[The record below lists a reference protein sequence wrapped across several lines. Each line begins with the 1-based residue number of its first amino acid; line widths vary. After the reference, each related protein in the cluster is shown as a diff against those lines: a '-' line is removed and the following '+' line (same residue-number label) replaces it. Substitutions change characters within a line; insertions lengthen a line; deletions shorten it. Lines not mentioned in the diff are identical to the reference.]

1 MQVGCILLTDRFSSL
16 SGSFLIGRRRNLLR
30 GAGVESVED
39 RVRRVIATTSRK
51 PLESVG
57 AESTF
62 EELGLDSLD
71 RLNILFEL
79 EGEFDV
85 QIDDEEAK
93 QVTSVPGMVAGVEH
107 LMANKAKQESSQTD

>member
-1 MQVGCILLTDRFSSL
+1 METVQ
-16 SGSFLIGRRRNLLR
+16 
-30 GAGVESVED
+30 D

-51 PLESVG
+51 PLETVG

-93 QVTSVPGMVAGVEH
+93 QVTSVPEMVAGVEH
-107 LMANKAKQESSQTD
+107 LLANKAKQESSQPE